1 MSPSSPSRLLAGID
15 IGGTNVR
22 CALAPVDQPDEFLVW
37 TTGATPAEEEP
48 ERFVAFLA
56 EEVRGCLRSLGRE
69 AEGLAGVG
77 CVAPGITDVRAGV
90 VRYAANLDWAD
101 VPLTALLERHLGA
114 PAIIENDV
122 NAAAMAEY
130 TSGAGQEAQSLVYLT
145 VSTGVAAGIVVE
157 GQLWRGAHHAAGEI
171 GFFIPDPRHLGKDWG
186 RNGCLELTAG
196 GVGLARTWAERHGGN
211 GAPGEAVEVFTQ
223 ARNGNAEAVELVHR
237 AADYLA
243 QAVVAVGALLDPEV
257 FVLGGSIAQNEAWI
271 AGRIREVVDETLP
284 FPMKIVHSKLGGDAP
299 LLGALAL
306 AARNVSAKTPR
317 VAS

>member
-1 MSPSSPSRLLAGID
+1 MSLSSPPRLLAGID

-22 CALAPVDQPDEFLVW
+22 CALAPVDHPQEILVRK
-37 TTGATPAEEEP
+37 TGATPEVTEP
-48 ERFVAFLA
+48 ERFVAFIA
-56 EEVRGCLRSLGRE
+56 EEVRGCLRSLGRGPE
-69 AEGLAGVG
+69 ALAGVG
-77 CVAPGITDVRAGV
+77 CVAPGITDVGAGMV
-90 VRYAANLDWAD
+90 LYAANLDWSD
-101 VPLTALLERHLGA
+101 VPLTALLEQRLDT
-114 PAIIENDV
+114 PVTIENDV

-130 TSGAGQEAQSLVYLT
+130 AFGAGREARSLVYLT

-157 GQLWRGAHHAAGEI
+157 GRLWRGAHHAAGEL
-171 GFFIPDPRHLGKDWG
+171 GFFVPDPDHLGKDWG

-211 GAPGEAVEVFTQ
+211 GAPGEAVEVFAQ
-223 ARNGNAEAVELVHR
+223 AREGNAEAVDLVHR

-257 FVLGGSIAQNEAWI
+257 LVLGGSIAQNEAWI
-271 AGRIREVVDETLP
+271 AGRIREVVAGTLP
-284 FPMKIVHSKLGGDAP
+284 FPMKIVHSRLGGDAP

-306 AARNVSAKTPR
+306 AARNIPARTSR